1 MIRFQTRSD
10 RLSLANFDDR
20 CRELEEIRCECEQT
34 RSLAR
39 DHYACET
46 YQYASEESSLTRSLF
61 VQYLHEQNLFHEQI
75 HSFFSTRLPQ
85 LESQL
90 NSNPSSPP
98 FGEDLLVHC
107 SKRSNNHSIAY
118 PIEICVHLLE
128 HSLQE
133 EGLFRITPSHL
144 KQKKFV
150 AELNLQLIDKGTTL
164 EELNLDCHVP
174 ASTLK
179 QYLRELP
186 NCLLTNQLFQQWNQ
200 VATLRSLVNSPHPHR
215 LGDGCSVTDHHPHL
229 LGDGFRV
236 VGHRPKVVGD
246 GREPKIEL
254 CLLFLVMKPRVFN
267 ASLNYSIVYLLF
279 ITRISGSFTLVSF
292 FSILIS
298 WDL

>member
-1 MIRFQTRSD
+1 MNDLRDNYEKAQRKLETADANLKKRVFVCPSLSLSSTNVSFRFQTRSD

-61 VQYLHEQNLFHEQI
+61 VQYLHEQNLFYEQI
-75 HSFFSTRLPQ
+75 HCFFSTRLPQ

-90 NSNPSSPP
+90 NANPSSPP

-107 SKRSNNHSIAY
+107 SKRSHGHSIAY

-200 VATLRSLVNSPHPHR
+200 VATLRSLSNQHSKDQQGSP
-215 LGDGCSVTDHHPHL
+215 TT
-229 LGDGFRV
+229 F
-236 VGHRPKVVGD
+236 
-246 GREPKIEL
+246 GR
-254 CLLFLVMKPRVFN
+254 
-267 ASLNYSIVYLLF
+267 
-279 ITRISGSFTLVSF
+279 
-292 FSILIS
+292 
-298 WDL
+298 